1 MGQTVK
7 IFICTAGTSIATNNN
22 FDIKDIENK
31 PLSDYDKYEIPLL
44 ALRQQV
50 EEVFSRLDLLRELDQ
65 TSAEIKSLAKMGLEK
80 GDHVFL
86 LVSDTVDGM
95 VCAEINKEYLI
106 RNWNC
111 EVSLE
116 KISGLQSSNSKAFSE
131 KGLKNLLDKVISLL
145 EKYSY
150 QEVCL
155 NITAGYK
162 SVIPYLTLLGMLYDK
177 PIKYIYE
184 KSNEIITLDKI
195 PLKYDEE
202 TILAVEDKL
211 LLIEKD
217 TEISLE
223 LWKQGIPFEKRK
235 HYSFL
240 LQESSPGR
248 VTMSAIGLIFYEKF
262 KTDYPPELVRD
273 LTPPKEKTIILK
285 DDHGK
290 DTLFSFSKKI
300 VNSPF
305 VKGVINSLPYNP
317 HQSDP
322 IKECFND
329 GKIEIVL
336 VKTDPGYGIV
346 VQTTGR
352 NMQETERIAKLLQ
365 KKL

>member
-1 MGQTVK
+1 MK
-7 IFICTAGTSIATNNN
+7 IFICTAGTSIATNKNI
-22 FDIKDIENK
+22 DISSIENK
-31 PLSDYDKYEIPLL
+31 PLSDYDNFKIPLL

-50 EEVFSRLDLLRELDQ
+50 EEVFSKLNLLRELDQ
-65 TSAEIKSLAKMGLEK
+65 TSAEIKSLVKMGLEK
-80 GDHVFL
+80 GDHVFF

-95 VCAEINKEYLI
+95 ICAEINKEYLI
-106 RNWNC
+106 QNWEC

-116 KISGLQSSNSKAFSE
+116 KISGLQSFDSKAFRE
-131 KGLKNLLDKVISLL
+131 KGLKNLLEKTIFLL

-150 QEVCL
+150 QDVCL

-162 SVIPYLTLLGMLYDK
+162 SIIPYLTLLGMLYDK

-184 KSNEIITLDKI
+184 KSDEIITLDKI

-202 TILAVEDKL
+202 TILAVEEKL
-211 LLIEKD
+211 LLIEKN

-223 LWKQGIPFEKRK
+223 LWEQGIPFEKRK

-262 KTDYPPELVRD
+262 KTDYPPELERD
-273 LTPPKEKTIILK
+273 LTPPKEKTISIR

-290 DTLFSFSKKI
+290 DTLSAFSKKI
-300 VNSPF
+300 VTSPF
-305 VKGVINSLPYNP
+305 VKGVINSLPFNP
-317 HQSDP
+317 KQTNP
-322 IKECFND
+322 IKECLED

-336 VKTDPGYGIV
+336 VKTDPGYGII
-346 VQTTGR
+346 VQTTGK
-352 NMQETERIAKLLQ
+352 NIEQTKRISELIR
-365 KKL
+365 KKFF

>member
-1 MGQTVK
+1 MK
-7 IFICTAGTSIATNNN
+7 IFICTAGTSIATNKNI
-22 FDIKDIENK
+22 DISDIENK
-31 PLSDYDKYEIPLL
+31 PLSDYDNFKIDLL

-50 EEVFSRLDLLRELDQ
+50 EEVFSKLDLSRELDK
-65 TSAEIKSLAKMGLEK
+65 TSAEIKSLVKMGLEK
-80 GDHVFL
+80 GDRVFF

-95 VCAEINKEYLI
+95 ICAEINKKYLVQ
-106 RNWNC
+106 NCNC

-116 KISGLQSSNSKAFSE
+116 KISGLQSFDSKAFRE
-131 KGLKNLLDKVISLL
+131 KGLKNLLKKTIFLL

-150 QEVCL
+150 QDVCL

-162 SVIPYLTLLGMLYDK
+162 SIIPYLTLLGMLYDK

-211 LLIEKD
+211 MMIQKD

-223 LWKQGIPFEKRK
+223 SWEQGMPFDRRD

-240 LQESSPGR
+240 LEESSSGH

-262 KTDYPPELVRD
+262 KTDYPPELEKD
-273 LTPPKEKTIILK
+273 LTPPKEKTISLR

-290 DTLFSFSKKI
+290 DTLSTFSKKI

-305 VKGVINSLPYNP
+305 VKGVINSLPFNP
-317 HQSDP
+317 KQTNP
-322 IKECFND
+322 IKECFDD

-336 VKTDPGYGIV
+336 IKTDPGYGII

-352 NMQETERIAKLLQ
+352 NIQETNRIGELF
-365 KKL
+365 KKKYL

>member
-1 MGQTVK
+1 MK
-7 IFICTAGTSIATNNN
+7 IFICTAGTSIATNKNI
-22 FDIKDIENK
+22 DIKAIENK
-31 PLSDYDKYEIPLL
+31 PFSDYDKFQIPLL

-50 EEVFSRLDLLRELDQ
+50 EDFLSKLDLLRELDQ

-80 GDHVFL
+80 GDRVFL

-95 VCAEINKEYLI
+95 VCAKINKEYLI
-106 RNWNC
+106 QNWNC

-116 KISGLQSSNSKAFSE
+116 KISGLQSSDSKAFSE
-131 KGLKNLLDKVISLL
+131 NGLKNLLDKVISLL

-162 SVIPYLTLLGMLYDK
+162 STIPYLTLLGMLYDK

-184 KSNEIITLDKI
+184 KSDEIITLEKI

-217 TEISLE
+217 TEISLD
-223 LWKQGIPFEKRK
+223 LWEQGIPFEKRK

-240 LQESSPGR
+240 MQESGPGR
-248 VTMSAIGLIFYEKF
+248 ITMSAIGLIFYEKF

-273 LTPPKEKTIILK
+273 LTPPKEKDITLREDK
-285 DDHGK
+285 GK
-290 DTLFSFSKKI
+290 DILFSFSKKI

-305 VKGVINSLPYNP
+305 VKGVINSLPFNP
-317 HQSDP
+317 QRSDP
-322 IKECFND
+322 IKKCFND
-329 GKIEIVL
+329 GEIEIVL

-365 KKL
+365 KKYLS